1 MASLTL
7 QFEDAVVKEYAV
19 TEKATIGR
27 LPDNTIVIDH
37 PGISSHHACVFRAA
51 EDFVIEDLQSTNGT
65 FVNGTRITRSK
76 LTHGDVVALG
86 KHTLFFN
93 QLADPATSQPQDA
106 AAGVPQ
112 GETIFLDPQN
122 HQRVLTV
129 LRHAE
134 DRAAAGDQAET
145 AGPVGVLRVVAGT
158 ADRPE
163 YELTGHTSLIGKGA
177 STLIRLRGWFKPS
190 VAVAVTRNRHGYVA
204 TKLRGKMVVNSQP
217 VSGRHDLKN
226 GDVLSV
232 GGLTLE
238 FRLKTTESEQ
248 HAGAA

>member
-19 TEKATIGR
+19 AEKATIGR
-27 LPDNTIVIDH
+27 LPDNAIVVDS
-37 PGISSHHACVFRAA
+37 PGVSSHHACVFRDA

-65 FVNGTRITRSK
+65 YVNGKRITRAK

-93 QLADPATSQPQDA
+93 QLADAATSQPQDV
-106 AAGVPQ
+106 AAGVQQ
-112 GETIFLDPQN
+112 GETVFLDPQN

-134 DRAAAGDQAET
+134 DRAAGDQSEDL
-145 AGPVGVLRVVAGT
+145 GPVGVLRVLAGN

-163 YELTGHTSLIGKGA
+163 YELAGHTSLIGRSG

-190 VAVAVTRNRHGYVA
+190 VAVAVTRNRQGYVA
-204 TKLRGKMVVNSQP
+204 TKLRGKMLVNSQP
-217 VSGRHDLKN
+217 VSGRHDLKP

-232 GGLTLE
+232 GGLTLQ
-238 FRLKTTESEQ
+238 FRLKNTESEQ

>member
-1 MASLTL
+1 
-7 QFEDAVVKEYAV
+7 
-19 TEKATIGR
+19 
-27 LPDNTIVIDH
+27 
-37 PGISSHHACVFRAA
+37 
-51 EDFVIEDLQSTNGT
+51 
-65 FVNGTRITRSK
+65 VNGKRITSCK
-76 LTHGDVVALG
+76 LAHGDVVAVG
-86 KHTLFFN
+86 KHTLVFN
-93 QLADPATSQPQDA
+93 QVADVTANQPQDA
-106 AAGVPQ
+106 AASVPQ

-122 HQRVLTV
+122 HLRALTI

-134 DRAAAGDQAET
+134 DRAAAGDQAE
-145 AGPVGVLRVVAGT
+145 AFGPVGILRVVAGT

-163 YELTGHTSLIGKGA
+163 YELTGHTSLIGKSP

-204 TKLRGKMVVNSQP
+204 TKLRGRMLVNSQP
-217 VSGRHDLKN
+217 VSGRHDLKS

-238 FRLKTTESEQ
+238 FRLKNTESEQ